1 MKTRSADSAV
11 RWGILGTGTIA
22 SRFASD
28 LDLVPDA
35 VARAVGSRTREGAD
49 TFGDRFGIPVRH
61 ADYRALVDDPDVDAV
76 YVAVPHP
83 WHHAWAR
90 AALEAGKAVLCE
102 KPFTV
107 NAAEARD
114 LVTVARGRNL
124 FLMEAMWNRFLP
136 SLVRVRDILERGEL
150 GRIRTLR
157 AGLGFRMSTDPAGR
171 LLAPGL
177 GGGAL
182 LDLGIYPVSFASFVL
197 GRPES
202 VMAVGT
208 HTATGVDAQCS
219 VVLRYADGT
228 QALLHTTL
236 EVDTGDCTIV
246 AGSEGRIELGGPLY
260 DPTSLRLFRGWGPDA
275 ALAGSWE
282 TAHRGNGLHHEAAEV
297 GRCLRE
303 RLRESPV
310 MPLDE
315 SVAIME
321 ALDEI
326 RRQIGLR
333 YPFERS

>member
-1 MKTRSADSAV
+1 MATQSASNLV

-22 SRFASD
+22 SRFAAD
-28 LDLVPDA
+28 LGLAPDA
-35 VARAVGSRTREGAD
+35 EARAVGSRTREGVDA
-49 TFGDRFGIPVRH
+49 FGDRFAIPVRH
-61 ADYRALVDDPDVDAV
+61 ADYRSLVDDPEVDAV
-76 YVAVPHP
+76 YVALPHP

-107 NAAEARD
+107 NATEARD
-114 LVTVARGRNL
+114 LVSVARDRHL
-124 FLMEAMWNRFLP
+124 FLMEAMWNWFLP
-136 SLVRVRDILERGEL
+136 SLVRVRDILDRGEI
-150 GRIRTLR
+150 GDVRTIR
-157 AGLGFRMSTDPAGR
+157 AGLGARMSTDPAGR
-171 LLAPGL
+171 LLAPEL

-202 VMAVGT
+202 VTAVGT
-208 HTATGVDAQCS
+208 RTTTGVDAQCS
-219 VVLRYADGT
+219 AVLRYVDGS
-228 QALLHTTL
+228 QALVHTTL

-246 AGSEGRIELGGPLY
+246 AGSQGRIELTGPLY
-260 DPTSLRLFRGWGPDA
+260 DPTSVRLVRGSGDGA
-275 ALAGSWE
+275 TVAGAWK
-282 TAHRGNGLHHEAAEV
+282 TAHRGHGLHHEAAEV

-303 RLRESPV
+303 GLLESPV

-321 ALDEI
+321 TLDEI

-333 YPFERS
+333 YPFERG

>member
-1 MKTRSADSAV
+1 MTGSASSPV

-22 SRFASD
+22 SKFAAD
-28 LDLVPDA
+28 LPLVPDA
-35 VARAVGSRTREGAD
+35 AAHAVGSRTRDGANL
-49 TFGDRFGIPVRH
+49 FGDRFAIRVRH
-61 ADYRALVDDPDVDAV
+61 ADYRSLIDDPDVDAV

-114 LVTVARGRNL
+114 LVSVARRRNL
-124 FLMEAMWNRFLP
+124 FLMEAMWNRFLS
-136 SLVRVRDILERGEL
+136 SLVRVRDILDRGEL
-150 GRIRTLR
+150 GEIRTIR
-157 AGLGFRMSTDPAGR
+157 AGLGARMSADPAGR
-171 LLAPGL
+171 LLAPEL

-202 VMAVGT
+202 VTAVGT
-208 HTATGVDAQCS
+208 RTATGVDAQCS
-219 VVLRYADGT
+219 AVLRYADGS
-228 QALLHTTL
+228 QALVHTTL

-246 AGSEGRIELGGPLY
+246 AGSEGRLELTGPLY
-260 DPTSLRLFRGWGPDA
+260 DPTSLRLIRGTGDHA
-275 ALAGSWE
+275 RVAGAWE
-282 TAHRGNGLHHEAAEV
+282 TTHRGNGLHHEAAEV

-303 RLRESPV
+303 GLLESPV

-321 ALDEI
+321 TLDEI

-333 YPFERS
+333 YPFEHV